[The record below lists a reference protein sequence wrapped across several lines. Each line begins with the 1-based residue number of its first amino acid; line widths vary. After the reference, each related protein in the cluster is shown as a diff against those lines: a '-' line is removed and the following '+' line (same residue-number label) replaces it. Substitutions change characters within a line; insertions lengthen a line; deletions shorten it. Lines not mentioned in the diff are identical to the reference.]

1 MTEEDIG
8 DIIYINML
16 IQDLKNFVKGEVKD
30 DAETL
35 KKFSRDASIFEIKP
49 AVVVDP
55 MDREDIKGSIKY
67 VSDKKNH
74 GEHVSISVRSG
85 GTDMTG
91 GPLSESIVLDMTTHF
106 NQIHDVTK
114 EYAVADPGVYYR
126 DLDKETRRRDVF
138 MPAYPASR
146 EMATIGGMVAN
157 NSGGEK
163 TPAYGKV
170 EKFVEELSV
179 VLSDGN
185 EYVIK
190 PIDKKELEL
199 KMKLPTFEGKLYKEI
214 YELLTKN
221 AELIAKAKP
230 NVSKNSAG
238 YYLWNV
244 MPSATSGAPDAKF
257 DLTQLIIG
265 SQGTLGIITKIKFRL
280 VPIKKVSK
288 LIVMFLHDIRHL
300 GEAIVD
306 VSKMGPESLESYDD
320 KTLRL
325 AFRFFGDIVKILKP
339 KNFLSMALK
348 LLPEVWAILSGGMP
362 KLVVMAE
369 FCGDNEEEIDV
380 KLAQVREHMKKF
392 NIHTHITKS
401 RDEANQYWVVRRESF
416 SLLRSKVTSKLA
428 AAFIDDFC
436 VRPEDLPEFLPKLT
450 AILNKYDLVYTING
464 HPGDGNFHIIP
475 LMKLDDPAQRSI
487 IPKLSEEVYTLV
499 LEYKGSITAE
509 HNDGL
514 IRSPY
519 LEKMYGAEVV
529 ALFKQVKQIFDP
541 LNILNPGKKVDS
553 TMAYAM
559 AHIKKMAV

>member
-1 MTEEDIG
+1 
-8 DIIYINML
+8 
-16 IQDLKNFVKGEVKD
+16 
-30 DAETL
+30 
-35 KKFSRDASIFEIKP
+35 
-49 AVVVDP
+49 
-55 MDREDIKGSIKY
+55 
-67 VSDKKNH
+67 
-74 GEHVSISVRSG
+74 
-85 GTDMTG
+85 
-91 GPLSESIVLDMTTHF
+91 
-106 NQIHDVTK
+106 
-114 EYAVADPGVYYR
+114 
-126 DLDKETRRRDVF
+126 
-138 MPAYPASR
+138 
-146 EMATIGGMVAN
+146 MAI
-157 NSGGEK
+157 
-163 TPAYGKV
+163 
-170 EKFVEELSV
+170 
-179 VLSDGN
+179 
-185 EYVIK
+185 
-190 PIDKKELEL
+190 
-199 KMKLPTFEGKLYKEI
+199 
-214 YELLTKN
+214 
-221 AELIAKAKP
+221 
-230 NVSKNSAG
+230 
-238 YYLWNV
+238 
-244 MPSATSGAPDAKF
+244 
-257 DLTQLIIG
+257 
-265 SQGTLGIITKIKFRL
+265 
-280 VPIKKVSK
+280 
-288 LIVMFLHDIRHL
+288 
-300 GEAIVD
+300 
-306 VSKMGPESLESYDD
+306 
-320 KTLRL
+320 
-325 AFRFFGDIVKILKP
+325 
-339 KNFLSMALK
+339 K

-380 KLAQVREHMKKF
+380 KLAQVQEHMKKF

-529 ALFKQVKQIFDP
+529 ALFRQVKQIFDP

-559 AHIKKMAV
+559 AHIKKMVA